1 MCGRHL
7 PSLQS
12 RYCKLQL
19 CCCHLKQK
27 KTIQAGGD
35 ILLSCLLCVDL
46 HRCSSLMW
54 RVWQQCAALL
64 LPPLLSVRSFYDITE
79 KKKIPTGEIH
89 LSTRSRRKVWENYA
103 TWVAKLK
110 SYDAETC
117 QTKSHTGLMVRN
129 LPFIR
134 VMYCISTFG
143 SPVICCML
151 LSCESVPPRHTWT
164 HWRQKWDSPRSTWMQ
179 HIS

>member
-35 ILLSCLLCVDL
+35 ILLWCLLCVDL

-54 RVWQQCAALL
+54 RVWQQCC
-64 LPPLLSVRSFYDITE
+64 PSSPSSSFCTVILRHNR
-79 KKKIPTGEIH
+79 KKKIPTGKIH
-89 LSTRSRRKVWENYA
+89 LSTRSRRKVWQNYA

-117 QTKSHTGLMVRN
+117 QMKSHTGLMVRN
-129 LPFIR
+129 LLFIR

-151 LSCESVPPRHTWT
+151 L
-164 HWRQKWDSPRSTWMQ
+164 
-179 HIS
+179 